1 MNLPVFS
8 KRHKNRL
15 KSGQLSLS
23 LSPGTKQRILYV
35 IEQFDD
41 SYYETTDTGYN
52 YSRSFTEDLERD
64 LLREHGWEHLKAY
77 LKEKK
82 GMQKVGV
89 KDFIRNGA
97 PNYIF
102 DAIELFSRL
111 IGDTRYDFQ
120 TAINDILRDSLLPW
134 LLSDGVIFQVDSEC
148 MADVL
153 GCTSRLLKTTGFEG
167 ANQEFQEAR
176 SCFDSG
182 DSKGAIHHANLAL
195 ESTMKAILGIER
207 EKPGRLVRKMID
219 SGIIPSYYDEFL
231 ENFEQMLRTVNIAR
245 NEEKGAGHGQG
256 AEVAQVPLHLAELVL
271 NFCGSLV
278 VFLVNHHIDATP
290 KPEPE
295 PVQEPEYSIPDDDI
309 PF

>member
-1 MNLPVFS
+1 MYLQIFS
-8 KRHKNRL
+8 KRHKDRL
-15 KSGQLSLS
+15 KSGHLSISLS
-23 LSPGTKQRILYV
+23 SGTKQRILYV
-35 IEQFDD
+35 LEQFDD
-41 SYYETTDTGYN
+41 SYYETTETGWN
-52 YSRSFTEDLERD
+52 YSRSFTQDLEAD
-64 LLREHGWEHLKAY
+64 LLREHGWEHLMAY
-77 LKEKK
+77 LKDKQ

-89 KDFIRNGA
+89 QDFIRSGA
-97 PNYIF
+97 PHYIF
-102 DAIELFSRL
+102 DAIELFSHI

-120 TAINDILRDSLLPW
+120 AAINKIFRDSRLPW
-134 LLSDGVIFQVDSEC
+134 LVSDGVILQVDSEC

-153 GCTSRLLKTTGFEG
+153 ACASRLFKAAGFEG

-176 SCFDSG
+176 SYFDSG
-182 DSKGAIHHANLAL
+182 DFKGAIHHANLAL
-195 ESTMKAILGIER
+195 ESTMKAVLGIEK
-207 EKPGRLVRKMID
+207 EKPGRLIRKMID

-256 AEVAQVPLHLAELVL
+256 AEVAQIPSHLAELVL

-295 PVQEPEYSIPDDDI
+295 PVQEPKYSIPDDDI